1 LATLCLALLAGCG
14 AAQSSE
20 EVEPMSGGGK
30 GDSID
35 CPPASPLYKSVR
47 TAALAAQAQGTLP
60 AGQAVSLRNR
70 AASAIRIDAPAIF
83 ARLAALVESAEH
95 EVDLQTYSFD
105 PSADPARS
113 FLAAI
118 GALERRRRNEQAR
131 SPVVVRLLLNIS
143 DAGLNDAPPT
153 EELLRDLV
161 GKLQMM
167 KLDPGLVR
175 YEISTHTH
183 VSTQSLHS
191 KVVIVDGRTA
201 FVTSANMNDSSGFQW
216 GEHNAAFELEGEV
229 ARSLLA
235 EFDDAWSRSRSWNVT
250 YCGPLPWPLEPLP
263 AGECLRENDGP
274 PSHALP
280 APSAPAAC
288 APMLVVGRRWRS
300 GLSDDDHFNPQDQA
314 ILAALDGGQRLIR
327 IRTPNLN
334 VAQVKTAIVHTLLAR
349 PELVVQLVLAK
360 GYEDLAEQFD
370 GGTNDETVDELYS
383 RLSAVGMP
391 RICERLQVRWYS
403 RKVDGVT
410 PVEGNLDQDEGVNGP
425 SHVKYLSV
433 DGQLAIVGSAN
444 LDNQSFSRSREV
456 NVVIDSADVV
466 AAWDTQL
473 FGAELKGAVPVDA
486 CR

>member
-1 LATLCLALLAGCG
+1 
-14 AAQSSE
+14 
-20 EVEPMSGGGK
+20 MSGGGK

-105 PSADPARS
+105 PGADPARS

-153 EELLRDLV
+153 EELLRELV

-250 YCGPLPWPLEPLP
+250 YCGPLPYPLQPLP
-263 AGECLRENDGP
+263 AGECLRDNDGP

-280 APSAPAAC
+280 ALSAPTTC
-288 APMLVVGRRWRS
+288 VPMLVVGRRWRS
-300 GLSDDDHFNPQDQA
+300 GLSDDHFNPQDQA
-314 ILAALDGGQRLIR
+314 ILAALGAAQRLIR

-334 VAQVKTAIVHTLLAR
+334 VAEVKTAIVHGLLAR
-349 PELVVQLVLAK
+349 PSLVVQLVLAK
-360 GYEDLAEQFD
+360 GYEDFMERLD
-370 GGTNDETVDELYS
+370 GGTNDDTVAELYS
-383 RLSAVGMP
+383 RLRAAGMARP
-391 RICERLQVRWYS
+391 CERLQLRWYS
-403 RKVDGVT
+403 RKMDGVT
-410 PVEGNLDQDEGVNGP
+410 PVEGNLDKEAGVNGP
-425 SHVKYLSV
+425 SHVKYASI

-456 NVVIDSADVV
+456 NVVIDSAATA
-466 AAWDTQL
+466 AAWDAQL
-473 FGAELKGAVPVDA
+473 FGAELAGAVPVDA